1 MEKPQF
7 SLNIGLL
14 KTWGR
19 GLGFSNCHS
28 PMAKFSHITFCQGK
42 ENGLSMQP
50 KQFWVTFERI
60 AVRQQCFSASN
71 LFPPLSVCQ
80 ISRYF
85 LKIDEEIIS
94 SVLGL
99 WMAKYNVQVN
109 RAFDILCDNYRNK
122 IVQYLSIYV
131 RKKNMICSLIL
142 TRTDCLRTTKLIF

>member
-1 MEKPQF
+1 MCNLVNPE
-7 SLNIGLL
+7 
-14 KTWGR
+14 
-19 GLGFSNCHS
+19 
-28 PMAKFSHITFCQGK
+28 
-42 ENGLSMQP
+42 QP
-50 KQFWVTFERI
+50 LIELQR
-60 AVRQQCFSASN
+60 FSASN

-131 RKKNMICSLIL
+131 RKKHDM
-142 TRTDCLRTTKLIF
+142 

>member
-1 MEKPQF
+1 M
-7 SLNIGLL
+7 
-14 KTWGR
+14 
-19 GLGFSNCHS
+19 
-28 PMAKFSHITFCQGK
+28 K
-42 ENGLSMQP
+42 EL
-50 KQFWVTFERI
+50 
-60 AVRQQCFSASN
+60 QQRFSASN

-131 RKKNMICSLIL
+131 RK
-142 TRTDCLRTTKLIF
+142 TWYVV